1 MIVQAQPFKGEVLQ
15 TYSFIPTASYG
26 VLRRINQTK
35 EEDILEIGC
44 GTGLLLGF
52 LAQTYKTNKYTAID
66 QIQAL
71 VAAAQKRIKNLK
83 LSNVGLF
90 EGDIDYLVRGKWE
103 IIISSHTLKLESVH
117 GDKFKERVETCNRHL
132 NKRGSLIVIESYKSK
147 ENKIDEH
154 IEIIESKGFN
164 IEYKMQ
170 MERTEKNNLE
180 TYYIEARAKN

>member
-71 VAAAQKRIKNLK
+71 VAAAQKRIKNLQEPP
-83 LSNVGLF
+83 V
-90 EGDIDYLVRGKWE
+90 
-103 IIISSHTLKLESVH
+103 T
-117 GDKFKERVETCNRHL
+117 
-132 NKRGSLIVIESYKSK
+132 
-147 ENKIDEH
+147 
-154 IEIIESKGFN
+154 
-164 IEYKMQ
+164 
-170 MERTEKNNLE
+170 
-180 TYYIEARAKN
+180 ARQFDGCGEL